1 MIDFG
6 EHDVNELLTNMSFI
20 DNMTNIGVISFSL
33 KIYIDDMNI
42 RTTCISSRYILEFN
56 ESRNRD

>member
-6 EHDVNELLTNMSFI
+6 VHDVNELLTNMSFI
-20 DNMTNIGVISFSL
+20 DNMTNIGTISFSL

-42 RTTCISSRYILEFN
+42 SRYILEFN
-56 ESRNRD
+56 ESRIWGGIDIYS